1 MLTRIM
7 TAPEGNDSK
16 QRRILDAIRAVPRG
30 EVASYGG
37 IARRCGLAGRAR
49 LVARVLREND
59 DADLPWHRILRSDG
73 RIAFPVGSRPWREQA
88 RRLRDEGVAVHNG
101 RVRMAAEEDTLDAAV
116 WAPR

>member
-7 TAPEGNDSK
+7 ATPEGNESTH
-16 QRRILDAIRAVPRG
+16 QRILDAIRAVPRG

-73 RIAFPVGSRPWREQA
+73 RIAFAPGTRQSREQA
-88 RRLRDEGVAVHNG
+88 RRLRAEGVLVRNG
-101 RVRMAAEEDTLDAAV
+101 RVRMGAEEDTLDAAV